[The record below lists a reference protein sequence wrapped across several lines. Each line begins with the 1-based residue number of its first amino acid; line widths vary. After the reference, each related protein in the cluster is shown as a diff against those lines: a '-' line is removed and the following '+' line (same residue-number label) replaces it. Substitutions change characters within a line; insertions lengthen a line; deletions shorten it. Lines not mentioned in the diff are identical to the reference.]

1 MPPPTI
7 SMRLGCAGSSSA
19 PVEVTTR
26 GSSLGRNGSFTAS
39 EPAAMMARVKP
50 IVVVPPAA
58 RSTTTWLASL
68 KRPLPVTTVTLRI
81 FAICARPP
89 VSLPTTLFLCA
100 TQLGGDRPCGAPKS
114 TPTAPKCATS
124 SITAA
129 TCSIAFDGMQP
140 TLRQTP
146 PSVA

>member
-7 SMRLGCAGSSSA
+7 SMRFGWTGSSSA

-26 GSSLGRNGSFTAS
+26 GSSFGMNGSFTAS

-100 TQLGGDRPCGAPKS
+100 TSLARIDRAARRS
-114 TPTAPKCATS
+114 RRRAAPKCATS

-140 TLRQTP
+140 TFRQTP
-146 PSVA
+146 PSVV